1 MAGIGEASAIIGTVQ
16 IGFSLARTLNTYIG
30 DYKDSRDSIIG
41 LAAELEA
48 TIIQVNELRSLVE
61 NSQSSNVLGEGSIKL
76 AEKCTKDSDR
86 LIKRLVELLTKA
98 RLPED
103 PAAIVNIKPED
114 IVVGRLTRAFWPL
127 VRPQVDVVRSEL
139 HVMKTDILLARSCIQ
154 SQTGSTPADRA
165 AGDESIVAHAK
176 SLKLARQLLRQAKDE
191 EQRAAMATQI
201 SDPAL
206 EPSGRHV
213 RIRYE
218 PPGMSDDQQGGGSL
232 AHPVRRSTG
241 RSTRGE
247 YGGASADVLALEIR
261 AELVRDLERKQ
272 KEKRDREEADEAARK
287 AAVELYQEALKEKF
301 ARLQARSEVTL
312 RQMKEIFGSTIE
324 EKQLQKFL
332 EEQQLQH
339 MQDDFGEALLKL
351 GLGPSVS
358 ANGMPKDATPDFEDK
373 AAGTHR
379 KRYVYLKDH

>member
-30 DYKDSRDSIIG
+30 DYKDSRDSIIS

-48 TIIQVNELRSLVE
+48 TIIQVKELRSLVE
-61 NSQSSNVLGEGSIKL
+61 NSRSSNVLGEGSVKL

-114 IVVGRLTRAFWPL
+114 IFVGRLTRAYWPL
-127 VRPQVDVVRSEL
+127 VKPQVDVVRSEL
-139 HVMKTDILLARSCIQ
+139 HLMKTDILLARSCIQ

-176 SLKLARQLLRQAKDE
+176 SLKLARQLLRKAKDE
-191 EQRAAMATQI
+191 EQRSNMATQNP
-201 SDPAL
+201 DPAY
-206 EPSGRHV
+206 EVPGRHV
-213 RIRYE
+213 RIRDE
-218 PPGMSDDQQGGGSL
+218 PPGISDDHPAGGSRV
-232 AHPVRRSTG
+232 HPLRRSTG
-241 RSTRGE
+241 MSARGE
-247 YGGASADVLALEIR
+247 YGGAIADRLALEIR
-261 AELVRDLERKQ
+261 ADIAKDLERKQ
-272 KEKRDREEADEAARK
+272 KEQKDREAADEAARK
-287 AAVELYQEALKEKF
+287 AAVELYQETLKEQF
-301 ARLQARSEVTL
+301 ARLQTRSDVTS
-312 RQMKEIFGSTIE
+312 RQMKEIFGSSLD

-339 MQDDFGEALLKL
+339 MHDDFGEALLKL
-351 GLGPSVS
+351 GLGPSVF
-358 ANGMPKDATPDFEDK
+358 ANNVPKDAAPNSEGKSSRTNK
-373 AAGTHR
+373 
-379 KRYVYLKDH
+379 KRYVYLTDH